1 MIAGLWKLNWKTKIN
16 SNVLW
21 RNFWMVMTF
30 SVEDFGWFCISRLQ
44 RSLIFN
50 ADFFDTWT
58 SDGSSALWMLVLTTC
73 SLASRNIFEH
83 KFHGWFFDSLNA

>member
-1 MIAGLWKLNWKTKIN
+1 MFQWLEVENRKTKIN

-30 SVEDFGWFCISRLQ
+30 SVEDFWMLSSVFPDSTL
-44 RSLIFN
+44 
-50 ADFFDTWT
+50 DFFDTWT

>member
-1 MIAGLWKLNWKTKIN
+1 
-16 SNVLW
+16 
-21 RNFWMVMTF
+21 MVMTF
-30 SVEDFGWFCISRLQ
+30 AVEDFWMVLYFQTPQNFDKGRQ
-44 RSLIFN
+44 RSFSLIFN

-58 SDGSSALWMLVLTTC
+58 SDESSALWMLVLTTC